1 MLDVFSRTISR
12 RSYDQ
17 LGALKP
23 LFGVACP
30 LWWGKESPC
39 SSTSSRSA
47 PDGRLVTRRQPNS
60 APDRGHLMACKRTWQ
75 VTRPVAPHVSR
86 PIPLGFRA
94 RSHWPKRRSSPSASR
109 SFELL
114 WLFTDTFSP
123 NAAAFR
129 AKTSANSSAF
139 MFSNSPGWPT
149 SLRSTIRPASFACAT
164 VAAIAAD
171 GCLSWRASSR
181 SSSNSFMSEATVTSA
196 RAAAASCT
204 SRGHPLHS
212 IASPICWF
220 SLFC

>member
-1 MLDVFSRTISR
+1 MGRRKIISSTEWSGRSAWHGVKHVRSGGDTVDLVGRDVLPLQLPGMRPFGSEKQYFAMSPAACTRPALVLVLDAMLDVFSRTISR

-94 RSHWPKRRSSPSASR
+94 RSHWPKRRSSP
-109 SFELL
+109 
-114 WLFTDTFSP
+114 
-123 NAAAFR
+123 
-129 AKTSANSSAF
+129 
-139 MFSNSPGWPT
+139 
-149 SLRSTIRPASFACAT
+149 
-164 VAAIAAD
+164 
-171 GCLSWRASSR
+171 
-181 SSSNSFMSEATVTSA
+181 
-196 RAAAASCT
+196 
-204 SRGHPLHS
+204 
-212 IASPICWF
+212 
-220 SLFC
+220 